1 MPRRKETQ
9 KGLTYF
15 VIVAVLAVSACGTSQ
30 QAAKLN
36 QPFTLK
42 VGSKALLSPG
52 VSVEFL
58 EVMSDSRCPR
68 SVQCI
73 QAGEAIARV
82 ELSVSGQNR
91 VLELGTNATVD
102 KPAIANALGYRVEL
116 QDLLPYPAVPGKP
129 DPFRYSVK
137 LKVSK
142 A

>member
-1 MPRRKETQ
+1 MRRRKETQ

-15 VIVAVLAVSACGTSQ
+15 FIVAVLAVSACGTSE

-91 VLELGTNATVD
+91 VLELGTAE

-137 LKVSK
+137 LRVSRSS
-142 A
+142 

>member
-1 MPRRKETQ
+1 MRRRKETQ

-15 VIVAVLAVSACGTSQ
+15 FIVAVLAVSACGTSE

-42 VGSKALLSPG
+42 VRSKALLSPG

-91 VLELGTNATVD
+91 VLELGTAE

-137 LKVSK
+137 LRVSRSS
-142 A
+142 